1 MAASVTLEPVT
12 LLPEPT
18 TISAVAVEMET
29 PATSLYDRRYSIAPA
44 AQLIA
49 LEGFSPRSVALLTMA
64 STVTAPPRTV
74 APFSVTVPLPSTT
87 RTYGVG
93 TKRSFSARRTLS
105 PGVNPLPTSTSA
117 SSLDPDSSRIEVPES
132 APIIRAA
139 LRNIV
144 PEWPVVRPSE
154 SVWRV
159 DTVTPVPTVMVRAVS
174 VKL

>member
-12 LLPEPT
+12 LLPERT
-18 TISAVAVEMET
+18 SIVAVAVEIDT
-29 PATSLYDRRYSIAPA
+29 PATSLYDRRNSIAPE
-44 AQLIA
+44 AQLIP
-49 LEGFSPRSVALLTMA
+49 LGGSSPRSVALLTMA

-74 APFSVTVPLPSTT
+74 AWSSVTVPLPSTT

-93 TKRSFSARRTLS
+93 TKRSFSARRVMS
-105 PGVNPLPTSTSA
+105 PEVNPLPTSTSA